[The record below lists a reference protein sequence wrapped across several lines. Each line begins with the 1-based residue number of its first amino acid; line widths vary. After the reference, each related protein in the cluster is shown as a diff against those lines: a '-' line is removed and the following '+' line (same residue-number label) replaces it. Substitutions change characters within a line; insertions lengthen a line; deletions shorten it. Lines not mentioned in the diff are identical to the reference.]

1 MRRAGFLRARD
12 RARESPRYFRRAR
25 PRLRRYHFRRLEG
38 AFDHAGERR
47 ARYRGGVL
55 HHVEEL
61 QHGGLAHRVHGR
73 QQGPRPRARADQ
85 ELPRLRHFHADTGRL
100 DRRPRRSAGLRSRAP
115 HEVPA
120 APRRHGARPARA
132 GLAGRESEGID
143 VHLGEDPRGLRQA
156 WLARIRKKNPQ
167 GREGRRVSGDR
178 IRRPWGRSRE
188 NRADRKRGP
197 HPTSHPRDP
206 RYVPQGR
213 IAVMRIVE
221 VTDESGVIAAPDWL
235 KKAEAVHRQL
245 RTALP
250 PEYEAKMKRVFAG
263 GARMCVAADGADVA
277 GMAVY
282 RMYENTFY
290 GKQLYVDD
298 LVTDEAR
305 RSSGVGRTLLGYL
318 EQKAR
323 AAGFDSLTLDSG
335 TQRLQAHKFYF
346 REGMA
351 VTSFHFMKKLK

>member
-1 MRRAGFLRARD
+1 
-12 RARESPRYFRRAR
+12 
-25 PRLRRYHFRRLEG
+25 
-38 AFDHAGERR
+38 
-47 ARYRGGVL
+47 
-55 HHVEEL
+55 
-61 QHGGLAHRVHGR
+61 
-73 QQGPRPRARADQ
+73 
-85 ELPRLRHFHADTGRL
+85 
-100 DRRPRRSAGLRSRAP
+100 
-115 HEVPA
+115 
-120 APRRHGARPARA
+120 
-132 GLAGRESEGID
+132 
-143 VHLGEDPRGLRQA
+143 
-156 WLARIRKKNPQ
+156 
-167 GREGRRVSGDR
+167 
-178 IRRPWGRSRE
+178 
-188 NRADRKRGP
+188 
-197 HPTSHPRDP
+197 
-206 RYVPQGR
+206 
-213 IAVMRIVE
+213 MRIVE
-221 VTDESGVIAAPDWL
+221 VTDESGAIVKPDWL

-263 GARMCVAADGADVA
+263 GARMCVATHDADVA
-277 GMAVY
+277 GVAVY

-305 RSSGVGRTLLGYL
+305 RSSGVGRALLGYL

>member
-1 MRRAGFLRARD
+1 M
-12 RARESPRYFRRAR
+12 
-25 PRLRRYHFRRLEG
+25 
-38 AFDHAGERR
+38 
-47 ARYRGGVL
+47 
-55 HHVEEL
+55 
-61 QHGGLAHRVHGR
+61 
-73 QQGPRPRARADQ
+73 
-85 ELPRLRHFHADTGRL
+85 
-100 DRRPRRSAGLRSRAP
+100 
-115 HEVPA
+115 
-120 APRRHGARPARA
+120 
-132 GLAGRESEGID
+132 
-143 VHLGEDPRGLRQA
+143 
-156 WLARIRKKNPQ
+156 
-167 GREGRRVSGDR
+167 
-178 IRRPWGRSRE
+178 
-188 NRADRKRGP
+188 
-197 HPTSHPRDP
+197 
-206 RYVPQGR
+206 
-213 IAVMRIVE
+213 MRIVE
-221 VTDESGVIAAPDWL
+221 VTDESGVIAAPGWL

-250 PEYEAKMKRVFAG
+250 SEYEAKMKRVFAG

-277 GMAVY
+277 GVAVY

>member
-1 MRRAGFLRARD
+1 
-12 RARESPRYFRRAR
+12 
-25 PRLRRYHFRRLEG
+25 
-38 AFDHAGERR
+38 
-47 ARYRGGVL
+47 
-55 HHVEEL
+55 
-61 QHGGLAHRVHGR
+61 
-73 QQGPRPRARADQ
+73 
-85 ELPRLRHFHADTGRL
+85 
-100 DRRPRRSAGLRSRAP
+100 
-115 HEVPA
+115 
-120 APRRHGARPARA
+120 
-132 GLAGRESEGID
+132 
-143 VHLGEDPRGLRQA
+143 
-156 WLARIRKKNPQ
+156 
-167 GREGRRVSGDR
+167 
-178 IRRPWGRSRE
+178 
-188 NRADRKRGP
+188 
-197 HPTSHPRDP
+197 
-206 RYVPQGR
+206 
-213 IAVMRIVE
+213 MRIVE
-221 VTDESGVIAAPDWL
+221 VTDGWGVIAAPDWL

-277 GMAVY
+277 GVAVY
-282 RMYENTFY
+282 RIYENTFY

>member
-1 MRRAGFLRARD
+1 
-12 RARESPRYFRRAR
+12 
-25 PRLRRYHFRRLEG
+25 
-38 AFDHAGERR
+38 
-47 ARYRGGVL
+47 
-55 HHVEEL
+55 
-61 QHGGLAHRVHGR
+61 
-73 QQGPRPRARADQ
+73 
-85 ELPRLRHFHADTGRL
+85 
-100 DRRPRRSAGLRSRAP
+100 
-115 HEVPA
+115 
-120 APRRHGARPARA
+120 
-132 GLAGRESEGID
+132 
-143 VHLGEDPRGLRQA
+143 
-156 WLARIRKKNPQ
+156 
-167 GREGRRVSGDR
+167 
-178 IRRPWGRSRE
+178 
-188 NRADRKRGP
+188 
-197 HPTSHPRDP
+197 
-206 RYVPQGR
+206 
-213 IAVMRIVE
+213 MRIVE
-221 VTDESGVIAAPDWL
+221 VTDESGVIAAPAWL

-277 GMAVY
+277 GVAVY

>member
-1 MRRAGFLRARD
+1 
-12 RARESPRYFRRAR
+12 
-25 PRLRRYHFRRLEG
+25 
-38 AFDHAGERR
+38 
-47 ARYRGGVL
+47 
-55 HHVEEL
+55 
-61 QHGGLAHRVHGR
+61 
-73 QQGPRPRARADQ
+73 
-85 ELPRLRHFHADTGRL
+85 
-100 DRRPRRSAGLRSRAP
+100 
-115 HEVPA
+115 
-120 APRRHGARPARA
+120 
-132 GLAGRESEGID
+132 
-143 VHLGEDPRGLRQA
+143 
-156 WLARIRKKNPQ
+156 
-167 GREGRRVSGDR
+167 
-178 IRRPWGRSRE
+178 
-188 NRADRKRGP
+188 
-197 HPTSHPRDP
+197 
-206 RYVPQGR
+206 
-213 IAVMRIVE
+213 MRIVE

-263 GARMCVAADGADVA
+263 GARMCVATDGADVA
-277 GMAVY
+277 GVAVY

>member
-1 MRRAGFLRARD
+1 
-12 RARESPRYFRRAR
+12 
-25 PRLRRYHFRRLEG
+25 
-38 AFDHAGERR
+38 
-47 ARYRGGVL
+47 
-55 HHVEEL
+55 
-61 QHGGLAHRVHGR
+61 
-73 QQGPRPRARADQ
+73 
-85 ELPRLRHFHADTGRL
+85 
-100 DRRPRRSAGLRSRAP
+100 
-115 HEVPA
+115 
-120 APRRHGARPARA
+120 
-132 GLAGRESEGID
+132 
-143 VHLGEDPRGLRQA
+143 
-156 WLARIRKKNPQ
+156 
-167 GREGRRVSGDR
+167 
-178 IRRPWGRSRE
+178 
-188 NRADRKRGP
+188 
-197 HPTSHPRDP
+197 
-206 RYVPQGR
+206 
-213 IAVMRIVE
+213 MRIVE
-221 VTDESGVIAAPDWL
+221 VTDESGVIAAPGWL

-277 GMAVY
+277 GVAVY

-298 LVTDEAR
+298 LITDEAR

>member
-1 MRRAGFLRARD
+1 
-12 RARESPRYFRRAR
+12 
-25 PRLRRYHFRRLEG
+25 
-38 AFDHAGERR
+38 
-47 ARYRGGVL
+47 
-55 HHVEEL
+55 
-61 QHGGLAHRVHGR
+61 
-73 QQGPRPRARADQ
+73 
-85 ELPRLRHFHADTGRL
+85 
-100 DRRPRRSAGLRSRAP
+100 
-115 HEVPA
+115 
-120 APRRHGARPARA
+120 
-132 GLAGRESEGID
+132 
-143 VHLGEDPRGLRQA
+143 
-156 WLARIRKKNPQ
+156 
-167 GREGRRVSGDR
+167 
-178 IRRPWGRSRE
+178 
-188 NRADRKRGP
+188 
-197 HPTSHPRDP
+197 
-206 RYVPQGR
+206 
-213 IAVMRIVE
+213 MRIVE
-221 VTDESGVIAAPDWL
+221 VTDESGVIAAPGWL

-277 GMAVY
+277 GVAVY

>member
-1 MRRAGFLRARD
+1 
-12 RARESPRYFRRAR
+12 
-25 PRLRRYHFRRLEG
+25 
-38 AFDHAGERR
+38 
-47 ARYRGGVL
+47 
-55 HHVEEL
+55 
-61 QHGGLAHRVHGR
+61 
-73 QQGPRPRARADQ
+73 
-85 ELPRLRHFHADTGRL
+85 
-100 DRRPRRSAGLRSRAP
+100 
-115 HEVPA
+115 
-120 APRRHGARPARA
+120 
-132 GLAGRESEGID
+132 
-143 VHLGEDPRGLRQA
+143 
-156 WLARIRKKNPQ
+156 
-167 GREGRRVSGDR
+167 
-178 IRRPWGRSRE
+178 
-188 NRADRKRGP
+188 
-197 HPTSHPRDP
+197 
-206 RYVPQGR
+206 
-213 IAVMRIVE
+213 MRIVE
-221 VTDESGVIAAPDWL
+221 VTDGSGAIAAPDWL

-277 GMAVY
+277 GVAVY